1 MDKPPE
7 SVIDFHTH
15 AFPDFLAAR
24 AVAHLEGM
32 GDTRAFLDGT
42 VAALL
47 TSMDEAA
54 VSRSVVCSIATEPR
68 QFESILKWSQEIA
81 SDRITPFPSIHPRSP
96 DAVGEVERIA
106 EAGFAG
112 IKLHP
117 EYQDFHIDEPA
128 MADLYGALEK
138 DGMIVL
144 FHAGF
149 DIGFPDSDRSAPAR
163 IDQVRGA
170 FPSLRIVASH
180 LGGFRQWEEAG
191 RHLVGKDIYFD
202 TSYTIGHID
211 TGLLREILHSHPPER
226 LLFGSDSPW
235 TDQRESLDAIRA
247 LSLGEELEKRILSS
261 NARDLLGL
269 S

>member
-1 MDKPPE
+1 MNKPPE
-7 SVIDFHTH
+7 DVIDFHAH
-15 AFPDFLAAR
+15 AFPDFLAPR

-96 DAVGEVERIA
+96 DAVGEVERII

-128 MADLYGALEK
+128 LADLYGAMEK
-138 DGMIVL
+138 GGLIVL

-149 DIGFPDSDRSAPAR
+149 DIGFPDSDRSSPAR
-163 IDQVRGA
+163 IDQVRES
-170 FPSLRIVASH
+170 FPALPIVASH

-202 TSYTIGHID
+202 TSYTVGHID
-211 TGLLREILHSHPPER
+211 PGLMREILRSHPPER

-235 TDQRESLDAIRA
+235 TDQSDSLNEIRA
-247 LSLGEELEKRILSS
+247 ISLSDDLEKRILSS
-261 NARDLLGL
+261 NARELLGL

>member
-1 MDKPPE
+1 MDEPQEKA
-7 SVIDFHTH
+7 IDFHAH
-15 AFPDFLAAR
+15 AFPDFLAER
-24 AVAHLEGM
+24 AISHLEGM

-42 VAALL
+42 VTALVG
-47 TSMDEAA
+47 SMDKASI
-54 VSRSVVCSIATEPR
+54 SRSVVCSIATEPR
-68 QFESILKWSQEIA
+68 QFESILKWSEEIA
-81 SDRITPFPSIHPRSP
+81 SSRITPFPSIHPRSP
-96 DAVGEVERIA
+96 DAVGEIERIA
-106 EAGFAG
+106 EEGFSG

-117 EYQDFHIDEPA
+117 EYQDFHIDEPK

-138 DGMIVL
+138 GGLIVL

-149 DIGFPDSDRSAPAR
+149 DIGFPDSDRSSPAR

-170 FPSLRIVASH
+170 FPALSIVASH

-191 RHLVGKDIYFD
+191 RHLVGKDVYFD

-211 TGLLREILHSHPPER
+211 PGLMGEILRSHPPER

-247 LSLGEELEKRILSS
+247 LNLGDDLEKRILAS
-261 NARDLLGL
+261 NARKLLGL

>member
-1 MDKPPE
+1 MDKPQE
-7 SVIDFHTH
+7 GVVDFHAH
-15 AFPDFLAAR
+15 AFPDFLAER
-24 AVAHLEGM
+24 AVSHLEGM

-47 TSMDEAA
+47 TSMDEADI
-54 VSRSVVCSIATEPR
+54 SRSVVCSIATEPR
-68 QFESILKWSQEIA
+68 QFESILKWSEEIA
-81 SDRITPFPSIHPRSP
+81 SSRITPFPSIHPRSP
-96 DAVGEVERIA
+96 DAVGEIERIT
-106 EAGFAG
+106 EAGFSG

-128 MADLYGALEK
+128 MADLYGALERE
-138 DGMIVL
+138 GLIVL

-149 DIGFPDSDRSAPAR
+149 DIGFPDSDRSSPAR
-163 IDQVRGA
+163 IDQVRGS
-170 FPSLRIVASH
+170 FPALPIVASH

-191 RHLVGKDIYFD
+191 RHLVGKDVYFD

-211 TGLLREILHSHPPER
+211 PGLMGEILRSHPPER

-247 LSLGEELEKRILSS
+247 LSLGDDLEKRILAS
-261 NARDLLGL
+261 NARKLLGL